1 MKKISFTIILSRYFE
16 TMLTMFDESTKSE
29 VELKD
34 IVDSQIMAL
43 SLHFL
48 YNNNLVPLK
57 RKNVHDILQ
66 LAIYLQIQSLQG
78 ICCKYL
84 QVSTTFCIFPLCI
97 PTFFHIQKIK
107 KWQFQKYFSRS
118 YPILIH
124 TLVLQIMFLC
134 LQIVIIKM
142 HERRKNNSKN
152 TY

>member
-1 MKKISFTIILSRYFE
+1 MYLINRNIIDLKDPKRSNVTNVKKIFNNKFFFTIRYFE

-84 QVSTTFCIFPLCI
+84 QVSTF
-97 PTFFHIQKIK
+97 
-107 KWQFQKYFSRS
+107 
-118 YPILIH
+118 
-124 TLVLQIMFLC
+124 
-134 LQIVIIKM
+134 
-142 HERRKNNSKN
+142 
-152 TY
+152 

>member
-1 MKKISFTIILSRYFE
+1 
-16 TMLTMFDESTKSE
+16 MLTMFDESTKSE

-84 QVSTTFCIFPLCI
+84 QV
-97 PTFFHIQKIK
+97 FHSSEIRGLRSMKCSSETLQNLPYFMYK
-107 KWQFQKYFSRS
+107 KTR
-118 YPILIH
+118 
-124 TLVLQIMFLC
+124 V
-134 LQIVIIKM
+134 V
-142 HERRKNNSKN
+142 
-152 TY
+152 

>member
-84 QVSTTFCIFPLCI
+84 QVSTTF
-97 PTFFHIQKIK
+97 
-107 KWQFQKYFSRS
+107 
-118 YPILIH
+118 
-124 TLVLQIMFLC
+124 
-134 LQIVIIKM
+134 
-142 HERRKNNSKN
+142 
-152 TY
+152 